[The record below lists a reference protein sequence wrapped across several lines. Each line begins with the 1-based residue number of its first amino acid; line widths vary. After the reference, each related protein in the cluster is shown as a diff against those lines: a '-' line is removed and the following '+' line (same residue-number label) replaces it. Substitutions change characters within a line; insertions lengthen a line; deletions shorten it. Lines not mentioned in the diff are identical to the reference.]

1 VERVKIVVWDHIGNT
16 LLGVRP
22 WSSWAPSIQRWMLA
36 EDPEAEAHA
45 PSFDQLFADYDVDL
59 QWFLGEMSGPGIFG
73 TLVEDFA
80 PAVRELTD
88 AEQLMPA
95 IADADYVVI
104 HKQAL
109 PAAAVLGAER
119 LRLLQ
124 HLGQDYRGVPM
135 AAARER
141 GIPVAATP
149 LVNYIAVAEHVWALI
164 LNHLKRL
171 PVLRQH
177 IASKS
182 YGADWSAVPHI
193 GLARD
198 STLGLAGFGEI
209 ARPIARIAK
218 AFDMPV
224 LYWDIVRFPELEEQ
238 YGVTFVEWDELFRRS
253 DILSVQLALND
264 QTAGIIGA
272 REIDMMP
279 PHALFINTARGKLV
293 DQVALTTA
301 LEAGRLGG
309 AALDVFFE
317 EPLPHDDP
325 LHALHE
331 NLDANVTLTPHIG
344 WQSPWTWVR
353 DSHEIWNNVLRSL
366 RGEPIHYLVSETSSG
381 SRSTP

>member
-1 VERVKIVVWDHIGNT
+1 MERLNIVVWDNIGNT

-22 WSSWAPSIQRWMLA
+22 WSSWSPSIQQWMLA

-45 PSFDQLFADYDVDL
+45 PSFDQLFAGYEVDL
-59 QWFLGEMSGPGIFG
+59 HWYLGEMSGPGIFG
-73 TLVEDFA
+73 ALAQDFSS
-80 PAVRELTD
+80 AVRELTD
-88 AEQLMPA
+88 VRHLTPA
-95 IADADYVVI
+95 IADADFVVI

-109 PAAAVLGAER
+109 PASAVLGAER

-124 HLGQDYRGVPM
+124 HLGQDYRGVPL
-135 AAARER
+135 AAARAR

-171 PVLRQH
+171 QVLRGH
-177 IASKS
+177 IQSKS
-182 YGADWSAVPHI
+182 YGPEWSAIPHI

-198 STLGLAGFGEI
+198 QTLGLLGFGEI
-209 ARPIARIAK
+209 ARPIAKIAR

-224 LYWDIVRFPELEEQ
+224 IYWDIVRFPELEEE
-238 YGVTFVEWDELFRRS
+238 YGVTNVEWDELFQRS
-253 DILSVQLALND
+253 DLLSVQLALND

-272 REIDMMP
+272 HEIGLMQR
-279 PHALFINTARGKLV
+279 HALFINTARGKLV
-293 DQVALTTA
+293 DQAALTDA
-301 LEAGRLGG
+301 LRAGRLGG

-331 NLDANVTLTPHIG
+331 RPDANVTLTPHIG

-353 DSHEIWNNVLRSL
+353 DSHEIWHNVLRSL
-366 RGEPIHYLVSETSSG
+366 RGEPVHFLVSE
-381 SRSTP
+381 

>member
-1 VERVKIVVWDHIGNT
+1 VERVKIVVWDNIGNT

-22 WSSWAPSIQRWMLA
+22 WSSWGPSIQRWMLA
-36 EDPEAEAHA
+36 EDPEAEARA
-45 PSFDQLFADYDVDL
+45 PSFEQLFAGYDVDL
-59 QWFLGEMSGPGIFG
+59 QWFLGEPSGPGIFG

-88 AEQLMPA
+88 VEQLTPA
-95 IADADYVVI
+95 IADADFVVI

-124 HLGQDYRGVPM
+124 HLGQDYRGVPL

-171 PVLRQH
+171 PALRQH
-177 IASKS
+177 IEAKA

-198 STLGLAGFGEI
+198 ATLGLVGFGEI
-209 ARPIARIAK
+209 ARPIARIAR
-218 AFDMPV
+218 AFDMLV
-224 LYWDIVRFPELEEQ
+224 LYWDIVRFPELEAE
-238 YGVTFVEWDELFRRS
+238 YGVSFVEWDELFQRS

-272 REIDMMP
+272 REIDLMP
-279 PHALFINTARGKLV
+279 LHALFINTARGKLV
-293 DQVALTTA
+293 DQVALTAA

-331 NLDANVTLTPHIG
+331 NLDTSVTLTPHIG

-366 RGEPIHYLVSETSSG
+366 GGEPIHFLVGESA
-381 SRSTP
+381 R

>member
-1 VERVKIVVWDHIGNT
+1 
-16 LLGVRP
+16 
-22 WSSWAPSIQRWMLA
+22 MLA
-36 EDPEAEAHA
+36 EDPEAKAHA
-45 PSFDQLFADYDVDL
+45 PSFHELFAGYDVNL

-73 TLVEDFA
+73 SLAQDFA
-80 PAVRELTD
+80 PAVRELTNV
-88 AEQLMPA
+88 EHLMPA
-95 IADADYVVI
+95 VTEADFVVI
-104 HKQAL
+104 HKQTL
-109 PAAAVLGAER
+109 PAEAVLGAKR

-124 HLGQDYRGVPM
+124 HLGQDYRGLPM
-135 AAARER
+135 AAATER
-141 GIPVAATP
+141 DIPVAATP

-171 PVLRQH
+171 PTLRRH
-177 IASKS
+177 IEAKA
-182 YGADWSAVPHI
+182 YGQDWSVVPHV

-198 STLGLAGFGEI
+198 STLGLLGFGEI

-224 LYWDIVRFPELEEQ
+224 LYWDIVRFPELEEE
-238 YGVTFVEWDELFRRS
+238 YGVTFVEWDELFQRS

-272 REIDMMP
+272 REIGLMQ

-293 DQVALTTA
+293 DQVALTAA
-301 LEAGRLGG
+301 LQSGQLGG

-331 NLDANVTLTPHIG
+331 DPEANVTLTPHIG

-353 DSHEIWNNVLRSL
+353 DSHEIWHNVLRSL
-366 RGEPIHYLVSETSSG
+366 RGEPVHHLVSDV
-381 SRSTP
+381 STP